1 MRMPQSANED
11 WQRYCLPMLHS
22 VLFLWKRYKTSERG
36 APRHLLPDNKETEG
50 KATKDPTKANGGK
63 KEDDVIRRKPV
74 SLGL

>member
-22 VLFLWKRYKTSERG
+22 VLFLWKDTKRLNVG
-36 APRHLLPDNKETEG
+36 LRHLLPDNKETEG
-50 KATKDPTKANGGK
+50 KATKDPTKANGGEK
-63 KEDDVIRRKPV
+63 KDDVIRREPV